1 MGSCNMECCLLD
13 KKEIALRNSLQ
24 LRLPAQEQATQISQQ
39 YSMTCQLDLVV
50 LLYSFF
56 LRRKDKKE
64 EGRKGNVLERAHGRA
79 KQGLDRIKVHCAHA

>member
-13 KKEIALRNSLQ
+13 KTEIALRNSLQ

-56 LRRKDKKE
+56 KKKGQEGRRKK
-64 EGRKGNVLERAHGRA
+64 RKRVGESSWESKAEPG
-79 KQGLDRIKVHCAHA
+79 

>member
-13 KKEIALRNSLQ
+13 KKEVALRNSLQ

-39 YSMTCQLDLVV
+39 PSMTCQLDLVV

-56 LRRKDKKE
+56 FKKKGQEGRRKKRRRVGESTWESKAE
-64 EGRKGNVLERAHGRA
+64 PG
-79 KQGLDRIKVHCAHA
+79 